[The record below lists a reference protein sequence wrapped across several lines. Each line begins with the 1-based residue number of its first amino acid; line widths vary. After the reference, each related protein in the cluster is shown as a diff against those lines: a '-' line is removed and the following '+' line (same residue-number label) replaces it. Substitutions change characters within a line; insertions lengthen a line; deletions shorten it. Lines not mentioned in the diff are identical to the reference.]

1 MSAEE
6 KIAVMQHGGGFIGA
20 NIGVWKVLDRIGK
33 RPKKVRGV
41 SVGALNCA
49 MYAQAGSAPLEK
61 YWREVGHGKPSDIFS
76 KMGIPWHLLS
86 ESLLSDYGL
95 NQLTKKLDCQK
106 IIDSDIELEVV
117 VHNETKGIL
126 EIISSRDSRF
136 KKDPEKL
143 RKFIKASASLTGYFP
158 AVEIDGELYSD
169 GYYFRLE
176 GLEDFDTIFVIVNDD
191 PNPAP
196 VPRIWYKR
204 FRVGVR
210 HVLDDMADLQM
221 LYFLELNKE
230 FRRFTKVE
238 SQLGFFKR
246 LAEQVKN
253 FPATV
258 AAKVEEVL
266 TGEPQF
272 PKRLILVS
280 PNYSI
285 PTLTLDDFRPGDID
299 RAIDLSTKQ
308 AEDLLGRVYPETKA
322 AN

>member
-1 MSAEE
+1 MATEE
-6 KIAVMQHGGGFIGA
+6 KITVMQHGGGFIGA
-20 NIGVWKVLDRIGK
+20 NIGVWKVLDRLGK

-61 YWREVGHGKPSDIFS
+61 YWREVGRGKPSDIFS

-106 IIDSDIELEVV
+106 IIESDIELEVV
-117 VHNETKGIL
+117 VHNETKGML
-126 EIISSRDSRF
+126 EIISSRDPRF

-158 AVEIDGELYSD
+158 AVEIDGEFYSD
-169 GYYFRLE
+169 GYYFPLE
-176 GLEDFDTIFVIVNDD
+176 GLEGFDTIFVILNDD
-191 PNPAP
+191 PHPAP
-196 VPRIWYKR
+196 IPRIWYKR

-210 HVLDDMADLQM
+210 HVLDDMAALQVD
-221 LYFLELNKE
+221 YFLELNKE
-230 FRRFTKVE
+230 FRKFIQVE
-238 SQLGFFKR
+238 SELGFFKR
-246 LAEQVKN
+246 LVEKLKSL
-253 FPATV
+253 PANV

-272 PKRLILVS
+272 PKRLIVTS
-280 PNYSI
+280 PKYSI

-299 RAIDLSTKQ
+299 KAIDLSTKQ
-308 AEDLLGRVYPETKA
+308 AEELLSKVYPETKA
-322 AN
+322 PN